1 MNHKRRRPKNARA
14 GCLLCGA
21 HKMNGAK
28 LGIDWVGV
36 AEARARI
43 SEREQVAPRE
53 WDEGDLSYADDYW
66 CDAGWCD
73 AGDCVICNGGDVR
86 TPPLRRPLLA
96 RAA

>member
-1 MNHKRRRPKNARA
+1 MSLSAIVPSSRRQHRRWCSS
-14 GCLLCGA
+14 GEWCGPWT
-21 HKMNGAK
+21 
-28 LGIDWVGV
+28 LR
-36 AEARARI
+36 AEARASI